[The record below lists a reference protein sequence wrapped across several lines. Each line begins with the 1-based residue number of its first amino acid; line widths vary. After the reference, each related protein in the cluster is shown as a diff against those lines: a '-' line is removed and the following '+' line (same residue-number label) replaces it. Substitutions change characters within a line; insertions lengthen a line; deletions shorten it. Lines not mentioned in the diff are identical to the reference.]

1 MDLQDQ
7 AQALIDNA
15 PADEATREGVEV
27 VAKALSEVAQ
37 GLGHREYYVLQNF
50 QQQWQVTTLQHRA
63 QEDVQKTVLYA
74 YAHLVNATQAGQSED
89 LIAVPVPIVQ
99 LLFQFFSFE
108 NVDSFLFLDNL
119 HDPNEIREIALQDL
133 QALVHSFLEGH
144 LAHQPDAVNLDS
156 IA

>member
-7 AQALIDNA
+7 VQALIENA
-15 PADEATREGVEV
+15 PADETTREGVRV

-50 QQQWQVTTLQHRA
+50 QQQWQVTTLQHRS
-63 QEDVQKTVLYA
+63 QDDVQKTVLYA
-74 YAHLVNATQAGQSED
+74 YAHLINATQAAQSDD

-108 NVDSFLFLDNL
+108 NVDSFLFVDNL
-119 HDPNEIREIALQDL
+119 HDPNQIREIALQDL
-133 QALVHSFLEGH
+133 QALVHAFLEQH
-144 LAHQPDAVNLDS
+144 LAGVPDAVNLDS